1 MGGAKKKAQR
11 VKKEKTRRRKMAKT
25 ETQRVHQRV
34 HQSYAEMFQE
44 KAFVRWLECEVA
56 LPMYRELF
64 ATKGYDKL
72 EAVKALDGNA
82 LRKMGVK
89 KFRDREVF
97 VREIRKLQRENSLK
111 RVSFSRQM

>member
-1 MGGAKKKAQR
+1 MTKEQSLS
-11 VKKEKTRRRKMAKT
+11 VKENSK
-25 ETQRVHQRV
+25 TQRVSQRV
-34 HQSYAEMFQE
+34 SHKVRYVEMFQE

-64 ATKGYDKL
+64 AKKGYDRL

-97 VREIRKLQRENSLK
+97 VTEIRKLQREEAQRQTSLK
-111 RVSFSRQM
+111 RVSFSRQMSL